1 MFSGSTMI
9 SSFFSTI
16 CTFNLVCLGWVLF
29 RAQSVSAAGDI
40 FMNIFKTAGGGAI
53 EMPIIL
59 MLAIAVLSHIV
70 RNKWNVE
77 EWFIRLPAPAQAF
90 GYACA
95 TVVIYLFFTTEQRF
109 IYFQF

>member
-1 MFSGSTMI
+1 MI
-9 SSFFSTI
+9 SSFFNTI
-16 CTFNLVCLGWVLF
+16 FTFNLVCLGWILF
-29 RAQSVSAAGDI
+29 RAQSISAAGDI
-40 FMNIFKTAGGGAI
+40 FMNIFKGAGGSGVI

-77 EWFIRLPAPAQAF
+77 EWFIRLPAPVQAF
-90 GYACA
+90 GYVFA
-95 TVVIYLFFTTEQRF
+95 TIVTYLFFTTEQRF